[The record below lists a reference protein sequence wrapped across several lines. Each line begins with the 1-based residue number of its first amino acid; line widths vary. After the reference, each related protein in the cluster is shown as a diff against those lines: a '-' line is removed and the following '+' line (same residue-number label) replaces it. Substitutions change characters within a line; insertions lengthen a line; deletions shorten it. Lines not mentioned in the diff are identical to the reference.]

1 MKDEELIDIY
11 EEFKSKFEFGDISKD
26 IEKQRDQVNELIS
39 KAKLGKQITNM
50 ELMIILGIPISLL
63 DDPRIYN
70 WIVNGLREDK
80 IPYMIDV
87 N

>member
-1 MKDEELIDIY
+1 MEELIDIY
-11 EEFKSKFEFGDISKD
+11 EEFKSKFEFGDISRV

-70 WIVNGLREDK
+70 WIVNGLKEDK

-87 N
+87 K

>member
-11 EEFKSKFEFGDISKD
+11 EEFKSKFEFGDISRV

>member
-1 MKDEELIDIY
+1 MEELIDIY
-11 EEFKSKFEFGDISKD
+11 EEFKSKFEFGDISRV

-50 ELMIILGIPISLL
+50 ELMIILGIPLPLL
-63 DDPRIYN
+63 YDPRIYN
-70 WIVNGLREDK
+70 WIVNGLKEDK

>member
-1 MKDEELIDIY
+1 MEELIDIY
-11 EEFKSKFEFGDISKD
+11 EEFKSKFEFGDISRV
-26 IEKQRDQVNELIS
+26 IEKQRDDVNRLIS

-50 ELMIILGIPISLL
+50 ELMIILGIPLPLL
-63 DDPRIYN
+63 YDPRIYN
-70 WIVNGLREDK
+70 WIVNGLKEDK